1 MGIRPLQPGDYTLST
16 FPDYDEC
23 LSSFLVFSNMA
34 ETEDEAV
41 APGSVRQADAVSEP
55 CIYQYLDYRLFI
67 KDRFHWLQSRDPS
80 FSQRKLA
87 RVAGFANPG
96 FFNEVIKG
104 RRKLSSAAIERMGE
118 GLSLDANGVEFLR
131 VLVALT
137 DAKDTEEKRA
147 AMRKLEFRRN
157 RSFFRRLNQS
167 QSKYYLDLNYPLVR
181 AAIGVCDFRGD
192 YQVLG
197 DFLRPPMTAASIK
210 RYVRDLCEWELVAQD
225 REGRYCVTHSFLE
238 PPEQMKDALV
248 RLQQAWLTQSV
259 HLLSTM
265 PASERHVSSALLTV
279 SEGTYK
285 AILERVEKM
294 REELLDL
301 VRADQSSEK
310 VVQFNIQVF
319 PRSGGKRNRT
329 VPPDLAKGG
338 AAAAS
343 PTDSRFSAAAG
354 SAANPDRA
362 RIPDSGA

>member
-1 MGIRPLQPGDYTLST
+1 M
-16 FPDYDEC
+16 
-23 LSSFLVFSNMA
+23 
-34 ETEDEAV
+34 
-41 APGSVRQADAVSEP
+41 SEP
-55 CIYQYLDYRLFI
+55 SIYQYLDYRLFI
-67 KDRFHWLQSRDPS
+67 KDRFRRLQSHDSS

-104 RRKLSSAAIERMGE
+104 RRKLSSAAIERMGA
-118 GLSLDANGVEFLR
+118 GLSLDANEIEFLR
-131 VLVALT
+131 MLVALT

-167 QSKYYLDLNYPLVR
+167 QCKYYLDLNYPLVR

-225 REGRYCVTHSFLE
+225 SEGRYNVTHSFLE
-238 PPEQMKDALV
+238 PPEEMKDSLV
-248 RLQQAWLTQSV
+248 RLQQAWLTQSA
-259 HLLSTM
+259 HLLSTV

-294 REELLDL
+294 REELLEL
-301 VRADQSSEK
+301 VRADESSER

-319 PRSGGKRNRT
+319 PRSGGKRIRT
-329 VPPDLAKGG
+329 HMPALAKGG
-338 AAAAS
+338 A
-343 PTDSRFSAAAG
+343 T
-354 SAANPDRA
+354 
-362 RIPDSGA
+362 

>member
-1 MGIRPLQPGDYTLST
+1 
-16 FPDYDEC
+16 
-23 LSSFLVFSNMA
+23 MA
-34 ETEDEAV
+34 ETEDEAA
-41 APGSVRQADAVSEP
+41 APAPVRQADAVSEP
-55 CIYQYLDYRLFI
+55 SIYQYLDYRLFI
-67 KDRFHWLQSRDPS
+67 KDRFHWMQSQDAG

-104 RRKLSSAAIERMGE
+104 RRKLSPAAIERMGA
-118 GLSLDANGVEFLR
+118 GLSLDANGIEFLR

-238 PPEQMKDALV
+238 PPEEMKDALV

-285 AILERVEKM
+285 AILDRVEKM

-301 VRADQSSEK
+301 VRADQSSER

-319 PRSGGKRNRT
+319 PRSGGKRLRPL
-329 VPPDLAKGG
+329 PPALAKGG
-338 AAAAS
+338 EAS
-343 PTDSRFSAAAG
+343 VPQTDSRFTAAARSAACPDQAHI
-354 SAANPDRA
+354 PDR
-362 RIPDSGA
+362 GA

>member
-1 MGIRPLQPGDYTLST
+1 MSFQFPGISI
-16 FPDYDEC
+16 
-23 LSSFLVFSNMA
+23 MA
-34 ETEDEAV
+34 ETEDEAAV
-41 APGSVRQADAVSEP
+41 PSPVRQADAVSEP
-55 CIYQYLDYRLFI
+55 SIYQYLDYRAFI
-67 KDRFHWLQSRDPS
+67 KDRFNWMQSRDPS

-118 GLSLDANGVEFLR
+118 GLSLDANEVEFLR

-137 DAKDTEEKRA
+137 DAKDTEERGA

-192 YQVLG
+192 YQLLG

-238 PPEQMKDALV
+238 PPEEMKDALV

-259 HLLSTM
+259 HLLSIM
-265 PASERHVSSALLTV
+265 PATERHVSSALITV
-279 SEGTYK
+279 SECTYK
-285 AILERVEKM
+285 AILDRVEKV

-301 VRADQSSEK
+301 VRADQSSER

-338 AAAAS
+338 AAIAS
-343 PTDSRFSAAAG
+343 PTDSRFSAAARG
-354 SAANPDRA
+354 PRPCPSAAFPDQA

>member
-1 MGIRPLQPGDYTLST
+1 
-16 FPDYDEC
+16 
-23 LSSFLVFSNMA
+23 MA
-34 ETEDEAV
+34 ETEDEAA
-41 APGSVRQADAVSEP
+41 APAPVRQADAVSEP
-55 CIYQYLDYRLFI
+55 SIYQYLDYRLFI
-67 KDRFHWLQSRDPS
+67 KDRFHWMQARDSS

-104 RRKLSSAAIERMGE
+104 RRKLSSAAIGRMGA

-147 AMRKLEFRRN
+147 VMRKLEFRRN

-192 YQVLG
+192 YQLLG
-197 DFLRPPMTAASIK
+197 DFLRPPMTAVSIK

-225 REGRYCVTHSFLE
+225 CEGRYCVTHSFLE
-238 PPEQMKDALV
+238 PPEEMKDALV

-319 PRSGGKRNRT
+319 PRSGGKRTRT
-329 VPPDLAKGG
+329 SPPDPARGG
-338 AAAAS
+338 TAVAS
-343 PTDSRFSAAAG
+343 PTESRFSEAA
-354 SAANPDRA
+354 R
-362 RIPDSGA
+362 SGLPASDAHPR

>member
-1 MGIRPLQPGDYTLST
+1 
-16 FPDYDEC
+16 
-23 LSSFLVFSNMA
+23 MA
-34 ETEDEAV
+34 ETEAAAEAA
-41 APGSVRQADAVSEP
+41 APAPAQQAEAVSEP
-55 CIYQYLDYRLFI
+55 SIYQYLDYRLFI
-67 KDRFHWLQSRDPS
+67 KDRFRWLQSRDPS

-118 GLSLDANGVEFLR
+118 GLSLDGNGVEFLR

-137 DAKDTEEKRA
+137 DAKDTEEKKA

-192 YQVLG
+192 YQLLG
-197 DFLRPPMTAASIK
+197 DFLRPPMTSASLK
-210 RYVRDLCEWELVAQD
+210 RYVRELCEWELVAQD

-238 PPEQMKDALV
+238 PPEEMKDALV

-279 SEGTYK
+279 SEDTYK

-301 VRADQSSEK
+301 VRADQSSER

-319 PRSGGKRNRT
+319 PRSGGKRNRAL
-329 VPPDLAKGG
+329 PPDLAKGG
-338 AAAAS
+338 ATVAS
-343 PTDSRFSAAAG
+343 PADSRLSAAAR
-354 SAANPDRA
+354 SLKPCPLAAHPDQA
-362 RIPDSGA
+362 RTPDSVA